1 MKEKPPFY
9 KLKLCERIVD
19 IELLVLLLYAIIFIV
34 IIWKRGGQFIWYD
47 VLINIGSGILSSIAV
62 TLFIYFKFLKH
73 VPEETEKKINALLNA
88 RLGYETTNHN
98 AVMAAVNPSNAY
110 LSQEHTRLSQEHQQ
124 LNAGIS
130 SIDKAISVEIQKA
143 CGLAEQSDR
152 RTKVYQRTHQRAF
165 RTKRSDEKPANGK
178 QRIEKGNHR
187 PASGKSAFIRKTS
200 TEPTKHFKRP
210 PSQPVTKNF

>member
-19 IELLVLLLYAIIFIV
+19 IELLVLLIYVIVFIV
-34 IIWKRGGQFIWYD
+34 IIWKRGGQFMWYD

-62 TLFIYFKFLKH
+62 TLFIYFKFLKR

-98 AVMAAVNPSNAY
+98 AVMAAVNPSNA
-110 LSQEHTRLSQEHQQ
+110 HLSQEHQQ

-130 SIDKAISVEIQKA
+130 SIDKVISVEIQKRA
-143 CGLAEQSDR
+143 DWQNNLTAEQRTISEHINALSALSDQMKSLQ
-152 RTKVYQRTHQRAF
+152 TENKEL
-165 RTKRSDEKPANGK
+165 KREITGLRLENQHLSERLQQNRQNISRGP
-178 QRIEKGNHR
+178 HL
-187 PASGKSAFIRKTS
+187 SL
-200 TEPTKHFKRP
+200 
-210 PSQPVTKNF
+210 

>member
-1 MKEKPPFY
+1 M
-9 KLKLCERIVD
+9 
-19 IELLVLLLYAIIFIV
+19 
-34 IIWKRGGQFIWYD
+34 WYD

-73 VPEETEKKINALLNA
+73 VTEETEKKINALLNA

-130 SIDKAISVEIQKA
+130 SIDKVISVEIQKRA
-143 CGLAEQSDR
+143 DWQNNLTAEQRTISD
-152 RTKVYQRTHQRAF
+152 QM
-165 RTKRSDEKPANGK
+165 KRL
-178 QRIEKGNHR
+178 Q
-187 PASGKSAFIRKTS
+187 
-200 TEPTKHFKRP
+200 TENKELKREITGLRLENQHLSERLQQNRQNISRGP
-210 PSQPVTKNF
+210 HLSL

>member
-34 IIWKRGGQFIWYD
+34 IIWKRGGQFMWYD

-130 SIDKAISVEIQKA
+130 SIDKVISVEIQKRA
-143 CGLAEQSDR
+143 DWQNNLTAEQRTISEHINALSALSDQMKSLQ
-152 RTKVYQRTHQRAF
+152 TENKEL
-165 RTKRSDEKPANGK
+165 KREITGLRLENQHLSERLQQNRQNISRGPNL
-178 QRIEKGNHR
+178 
-187 PASGKSAFIRKTS
+187 SL
-200 TEPTKHFKRP
+200 
-210 PSQPVTKNF
+210 

>member
-1 MKEKPPFY
+1 M
-9 KLKLCERIVD
+9 
-19 IELLVLLLYAIIFIV
+19 
-34 IIWKRGGQFIWYD
+34 WYD

-130 SIDKAISVEIQKA
+130 SIDKVISVEIQKRA
-143 CGLAEQSDR
+143 DWQNNLTAEQRTISQHFNALSPLSDQMKSLQ
-152 RTKVYQRTHQRAF
+152 TENKEL
-165 RTKRSDEKPANGK
+165 KREITGLRLENQHLSERLQQNRQNISRGP
-178 QRIEKGNHR
+178 HL
-187 PASGKSAFIRKTS
+187 SL
-200 TEPTKHFKRP
+200 
-210 PSQPVTKNF
+210 